1 MKKYIKYFIII
12 FIIFLYSPTNVSA
25 MQIFIKDLTG
35 KNISLEVESSD
46 TIEALKA
53 KIQEK
58 QGIDPDKQRLIFS
71 GDELEDGRTLA
82 DYNIGKEAT
91 IHLILKLI
99 TYNINIIESEYGTIE
114 SSSNETTAG
123 TQVSLSITPKESYKI
138 KNINIYKSDDKNT
151 KVTIT
156 NNNFTMPEF
165 DVTVEVEFEEIIT
178 DNITNPKTNDNIYST
193 LSIGIIS
200 LLILTILKIILI

>member
-53 KIQEK
+53 KIQDK
-58 QGIDPDKQRLIFS
+58 KGIDPKNQKLIFL
-71 GDELEDGRTLA
+71 GDELEDGRTIA
-82 DYNIGKEAT
+82 DYNIEKEAT
-91 IHLILKLI
+91 INLILKLI
-99 TYNINIIESEYGTIE
+99 TYNINIIESECGTIE
-114 SSSNETTAG
+114 SSSIKTTAG
-123 TQVSLSITPKESYKI
+123 TQVSLTITPKESYKI
-138 KNINIYKSDDKNT
+138 KNINIYKSNDKNT

-178 DNITNPKTNDNIYST
+178 NNITNPKTNDNIYSI
-193 LSIGIIS
+193 LSISIIS
-200 LLILTILKIILI
+200 LLSLIILKRILI

>member
-53 KIQEK
+53 KIQDK
-58 QGIDPDKQRLIFS
+58 KGIDPKNQKLIFL

-91 IHLILKLI
+91 INLILKLI

-114 SSSNETTAG
+114 SSSNKTTAG
-123 TQVSLSITPKESYKI
+123 TQVSLTITPKESYKI

-165 DVTVEVEFEEIIT
+165 DVTVEAEFEEIIT
-178 DNITNPKTNDNIYST
+178 NNITNPKTNDNIYST
-193 LSIGIIS
+193 LSISIVS
-200 LLILTILKIILI
+200 LLSLIILKRILI

>member
-25 MQIFIKDLTG
+25 MPIFIKDLTG

-53 KIQEK
+53 KIQDK
-58 QGIDPDKQRLIFS
+58 KGIDPKNQKLIFL

-82 DYNIGKEAT
+82 DYNIEKEAT
-91 IHLILKLI
+91 INLILKLI

-114 SSSNETTAG
+114 SSSNKTTAG
-123 TQVSLSITPKESYKI
+123 TQVSLTITPKESYKI

-178 DNITNPKTNDNIYST
+178 NNITNPKTNDNIYSI
-193 LSIGIIS
+193 LSISIIS
-200 LLILTILKIILI
+200 LLSLIILKRILI

>member
-58 QGIDPDKQRLIFS
+58 QGIDPEKQRLIFS

-82 DYNIGKEAT
+82 DYNIEKEAT
-91 IHLILKLI
+91 IHLILKLT
-99 TYNINIIESEYGTIE
+99 TYNINIIESEYGTIK
-114 SSSNETTAG
+114 SSSNKTTAG
-123 TQVSLSITPKESYKI
+123 TQVSLTITPKENYQI
-138 KNINIYKSDDKNT
+138 KSIKIYKSDDKNT

-193 LSIGIIS
+193 LSISIIS
-200 LLILTILKIILI
+200 LLSLIILKRILI

>member
-1 MKKYIKYFIII
+1 MKNYIKYFIII
-12 FIIFLYSPTNVSA
+12 FIIFLYYPTNVSA

-53 KIQEK
+53 KIQDK
-58 QGIDPDKQRLIFS
+58 KGIDPDKQRLIFS

-82 DYNIGKEAT
+82 DYNIEKEAT

-114 SSSNETTAG
+114 SSSNKTTAG
-123 TQVSLSITPKESYKI
+123 TQVSLTITPKESYKI

-200 LLILTILKIILI
+200 LLSLLILKRILI